1 LIRKYPFTQ
10 VPTPYR
16 MNTDIQKQLNQWSQ
30 QLSDKEKKLHE
41 MAAVM
46 LKKSLKADMEKDNG
60 SYYPE
65 KSHAFK
71 AWQKK
76 QSASTK

>member
-1 LIRKYPFTQ
+1 MADNTQ
-10 VPTPYR
+10 ALLDKWR
-16 MNTDIQKQLNQWSQ
+16 SQ
-30 QLSDKEKKLHE
+30 MTDKEKELHTL
-41 MAAVM
+41 ASVM

-71 AWQKK
+71 AWLRK
-76 QSASTK
+76 QNK

>member
-1 LIRKYPFTQ
+1 MNSDTQ
-10 VPTPYR
+10 ALLDKWR
-16 MNTDIQKQLNQWSQ
+16 SQ
-30 QLSDKEKKLHE
+30 MTDKEKQLHQL
-41 MAAVM
+41 AAVM

-71 AWQKK
+71 AWLKTQQK
-76 QSASTK
+76 

>member
-1 LIRKYPFTQ
+1 MSSTQ
-10 VPTPYR
+10 Q
-16 MNTDIQKQLNQWSQ
+16 MNLPELLEAWKQQMSEN
-30 QLSDKEKKLHE
+30 EKRLHE

-46 LKKSLKADMEKDNG
+46 LKKSLKADLEKDNG

-71 AWQKK
+71 AWLKTRNNK
-76 QSASTK
+76 E

>member
-1 LIRKYPFTQ
+1 MADNTQ
-10 VPTPYR
+10 ALLETWR
-16 MNTDIQKQLNQWSQ
+16 SQ
-30 QLSDKEKKLHE
+30 MTDKEKELHTL
-41 MAAVM
+41 AAVM

-71 AWQKK
+71 AWLRK
-76 QSASTK
+76 QNK